1 MNFKRLF
8 VIDCLYFLI
17 LVIILY
23 DIVYKNKLY
32 YNIISDFL
40 NLLKLIGDRDFL
52 GFFGLFFVWFFWTVE
67 LSCYCEG

>member
-1 MNFKRLF
+1 M
-8 VIDCLYFLI
+8 
-17 LVIILY
+17 
-23 DIVYKNKLY
+23 YKNKLY

-52 GFFGLFFVWFFWTVE
+52 GFFGLFFVGFFWTVE